1 MTLHLDLLTAE
12 SAEAFLIRDVCA
24 PKETPR
30 TPRVPADKP
39 EPVVPAPVSEALAGN
54 WGY

>member
-12 SAEAFLIRDVCA
+12 SAEAFVLGQASARHEKAERPA
-24 PKETPR
+24 PKAEQPVSAET
-30 TPRVPADKP
+30 
-39 EPVVPAPVSEALAGN
+39 APVTEALAGN